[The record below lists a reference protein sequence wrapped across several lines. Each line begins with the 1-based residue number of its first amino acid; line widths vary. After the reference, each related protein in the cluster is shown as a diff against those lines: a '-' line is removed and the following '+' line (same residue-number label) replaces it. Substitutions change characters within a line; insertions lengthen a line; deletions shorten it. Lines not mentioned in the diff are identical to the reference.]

1 VVIDYNAEDYESV
14 LRQQEPAGVDLV
26 LEALLG
32 NGTAEAAIRL
42 AKDGGRVAY
51 MNNEPPEMDEIQQRN
66 ITAEFLHHRPDGD
79 MLRELVG
86 LYESG
91 EITLPRIQVLPLEE
105 AMNAHLESER
115 GHTQGKVVLRVS

>member
-1 VVIDYNAEDYESV
+1 
-14 LRQQEPAGVDLV
+14 
-26 LEALLG
+26 
-32 NGTAEAAIRL
+32 
-42 AKDGGRVAY
+42 
-51 MNNEPPEMDEIQQRN
+51 
-66 ITAEFLHHRPDGD
+66 